1 MLIFAKRDERLS
13 DGGKRSIILFMKIKT
28 VIWAVSC
35 VALCSSAQAAFFN
48 FHPATLEEGRA
59 LITSDDAHIKR
70 LTKSDLEMRFP
81 GKSADVKYYKKFA
94 AGQVRAFSPRTE
106 TQLSNSFTRVG
117 ARLEKLGFVN
127 PLTNDIIVVLTTMKE
142 EFNAAGYTRGS
153 TIYLKDDL
161 VEFAQPM
168 RLDFLVTH
176 ELFHVL
182 SRHSR
187 DFRSKIY
194 SVIGFTLCDEPAFTP
209 EVRSRLV
216 ANPDVERYDCKA
228 VFTIGGKPVE
238 ATIVATYDEEVSES
252 LPLTAG
258 VVPIAKP
265 DRVIPVDEVPDFWKV
280 VGRNTQYVIA
290 AEECL
295 AENFTLVVMFSD
307 KEKSYLSR
315 MPNPEIVKKII
326 TILKG
331 KTGAPDSP

>member
-1 MLIFAKRDERLS
+1 
-13 DGGKRSIILFMKIKT
+13 MKTK
-28 VIWAVSC
+28 VFFWVACC
-35 VALCSSAQAAFFN
+35 VGLVVSAQAAFLR
-48 FHPATLEEGRA
+48 FHPATVEEGRA
-59 LITSDDAHIKR
+59 LIKSNDAHISR
-70 LTKSDLEMRFP
+70 LTKFDLEMRFP
-81 GKSADVKYYKKFA
+81 GKGADVKYYKEFA
-94 AGQVRAFSPRTE
+94 AGQVRAFSHRTE

-117 ARLEKLGFVN
+117 ARLEKLGFTN

-161 VEFAQPM
+161 VEFAHPM
-168 RLDFLVTH
+168 SLDFLVTH

-209 EVRSRLV
+209 EVRARLV

-228 VFTIGGKPVE
+228 VFTIDGKPEE
-238 ATIVATYDEEVSES
+238 ATIVATFDESVPASY
-252 LPLTAG
+252 PLRERMPAG

-295 AENFTLVVMFSD
+295 AENFTLAVMFSD

>member
-1 MLIFAKRDERLS
+1 
-13 DGGKRSIILFMKIKT
+13 MKIKT
-28 VIWAVSC
+28 VILAVSC
-35 VALCSSAQAAFFN
+35 VALWLSAQAAFFN

-127 PLTNDIIVVLTTMKE
+127 PLTNDITVVLTTMKE
-142 EFNAAGYTRGS
+142 EFGAAGYTRGS

-182 SRHSR
+182 SRQSR

-194 SVIGFTLCDEPAFTP
+194 SVIGFTLCDEPAFTS
-209 EVRSRLV
+209 EVRARLV
-216 ANPDVERYDCKA
+216 ANPDAERYDCKA
-228 VFTIGGKPVE
+228 VFTIDGKPVE
-238 ATIVATYDEEVSES
+238 ATIVATYDEEVPES
-252 LPLTAG
+252 YPFRYRMPAG

-295 AENFTLVVMFSD
+295 AENFTLAVMFSD

-315 MPNPEIVKKII
+315 MPNSEIVKKII

>member
-1 MLIFAKRDERLS
+1 
-13 DGGKRSIILFMKIKT
+13 MKIKT

-35 VALCSSAQAAFFN
+35 VALWSSAQAAFFN

-142 EFNAAGYTRGS
+142 EFGAAGYTRGR
-153 TIYLKDDL
+153 TIYLREEF
-161 VEFAQPM
+161 VEYLSPM
-168 RLDFLVTH
+168 KLDILVTH

-182 SRHSR
+182 SRYSR

-238 ATIVATYDEEVSES
+238 ATIVATYDESVPES
-252 LPLTAG
+252 YPLIYRLSAG

-295 AENFTLVVMFSD
+295 AENFTLAVMFSD

>member
-1 MLIFAKRDERLS
+1 MFS
-13 DGGKRSIILFMKIKT
+13 MKIKI
-28 VIWAVSC
+28 VIWAVSY
-35 VALCSSAQAAFFN
+35 VALWLSAQAAFFN

-81 GKSADVKYYKKFA
+81 GKSPDVKYYKKFA
-94 AGQVRAFSPRTE
+94 AEQVRAFSPRTE
-106 TQLSNSFTRVG
+106 MQLSNSFTRVG

-127 PLTNDIIVVLTTMKE
+127 PLTNDITVVLTTMKE

-161 VEFAQPM
+161 VEFAHPM

-182 SRHSR
+182 SRQSR
-187 DFRSKIY
+187 DFRSQIY

-209 EVRSRLV
+209 EVRAQLV
-216 ANPDVERYDCKA
+216 ANPDAECYDCKA
-228 VFTIGGKPVE
+228 VFTIDGKPEE
-238 ATIVATYDEEVSES
+238 ATIVATFDESVPASY
-252 LPLTAG
+252 PLRERMPAG
-258 VVPIAKP
+258 VVLIAKP

-295 AENFTLVVMFSD
+295 AENFTLAVMFSD
-307 KEKSYLSR
+307 KEYLSR

-331 KTGAPDSP
+331 KTSAPDSP

>member
-1 MLIFAKRDERLS
+1 
-13 DGGKRSIILFMKIKT
+13 MKIKT

-35 VALCSSAQAAFFN
+35 VALWSSAQAAFFN

-94 AGQVRAFSPRTE
+94 AEQVRAFSPQ
-106 TQLSNSFTRVG
+106 TQAALSNSFTRVG

-127 PLTNDIIVVLTTMKE
+127 PLTNDITVVLTTMKE
-142 EFNAAGYTRGS
+142 EFGAAGYTRGR
-153 TIYLKDDL
+153 TIYLREEF
-161 VEFAQPM
+161 VEYFSPM
-168 RLDFLVTH
+168 KLDILVTH

-258 VVPIAKP
+258 VVSIAKP

-295 AENFTLVVMFSD
+295 AENFTMAVMFFD

-315 MPNPEIVKKII
+315 MPNPEIFKRII
-326 TILKG
+326 AVLKG
-331 KTGAPDSP
+331 KNSAAD